1 MRNVPNLGDKLIC
14 ASLYTG
20 LFIPVLS
27 WIPILW
33 IITSSLRKSY
43 MKDFNKYHCYQAVLF
58 NMIAFALPKIF
69 ELLVEFLANLLSITI
84 IFENSAG
91 ILVSSANWLVSI
103 YYILIKIAALYAIIW
118 TARGRF
124 TEIPYIS
131 QAVNQLLR

>member
-1 MRNVPNLGDKLIC
+1 MRNIPTLGDKLIC

-27 WIPILW
+27 WVPILW
-33 IITSSLRKSY
+33 IIIANLRKSY

-69 ELLVEFLANLLSITI
+69 ELLVEFLANLLSITV
-84 IFENSAG
+84 IFENTAS
-91 ILVSSANWLVSI
+91 ILVGSANWI
-103 YYILIKIAALYAIIW
+103 IPYYYVLIKIIAIYAIIW
-118 TARGRF
+118 TIRGRY
-124 TEIPYIS
+124 TEIPFIS

>member
-1 MRNVPNLGDKLIC
+1 
-14 ASLYTG
+14 
-20 LFIPVLS
+20 
-27 WIPILW
+27 
-33 IITSSLRKSY
+33 

>member
-1 MRNVPNLGDKLIC
+1 MRNIPTLGDKLIC

-27 WIPILW
+27 WVPILW
-33 IITSSLRKSY
+33 IIIANLRKSY

-69 ELLVEFLANLLSITI
+69 ELLVEFLANLLSITV
-84 IFENSAG
+84 IFENTAS
-91 ILVSSANWLVSI
+91 ILIGSANWI
-103 YYILIKIAALYAIIW
+103 IPYYYVLIKIIAIYAIIW
-118 TARGRF
+118 TIRGRY
-124 TEIPYIS
+124 TEISFIS